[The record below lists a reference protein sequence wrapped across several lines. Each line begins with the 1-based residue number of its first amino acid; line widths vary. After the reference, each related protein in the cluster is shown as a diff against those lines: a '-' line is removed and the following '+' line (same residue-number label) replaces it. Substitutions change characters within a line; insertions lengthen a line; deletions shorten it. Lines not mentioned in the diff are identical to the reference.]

1 VTDAAATPTPTQK
14 RFVAALLVLLCVP
27 GLGGFELWP
36 LTGWKLF
43 SATRDATQT
52 RWVLEAIDADG
63 ATTVVDPDD
72 LPYGYR
78 NAEWPMS
85 RLPGASDRT
94 RTEVCEALLDV
105 TVELRPTTVAVR
117 VVRDRQELVEA
128 ADGTYE
134 LVRHPEEITTCRP

>member
-1 VTDAAATPTPTQK
+1 VTDADDGPTPGQR

-27 GLGGFELWP
+27 GLAGFELWP

-43 SATRDATQT
+43 SADRDATQT

-63 ATTVVDPDD
+63 STAVVDPDD

-85 RLPGASDRT
+85 RLPGASDAT
-94 RTEVCEALLDV
+94 RTDVCEALLDAAV
-105 TVELRPTTVAVR
+105 DLRPATVAVR
-117 VVRDRQELVEA
+117 VVRDRQELVES
-128 ADGTYE
+128 ADGTFD

>member
-1 VTDAAATPTPTQK
+1 MSPVADGPTRAQK
-14 RFVAALLVLLCVP
+14 RFVVGLLALLCIP
-27 GLGGFELWP
+27 GAIGFELWP
-36 LTGWKLF
+36 LTGWRLF

-63 ATTVVDPDD
+63 TSTVVDPDD

-85 RLPGASDRT
+85 RLPQASEAT
-94 RTEVCEALLDV
+94 RTDVCEALLTA
-105 TVELRPTTVAVR
+105 TVDLRPGTVAVR

-128 ADGTYE
+128 EDGSYD
-134 LVRHPEEITTCRP
+134 LVRDPEEITLCRG

>member
-1 VTDAAATPTPTQK
+1 VTEAGPTPTQK

-27 GLGGFELWP
+27 GLGGLELWP

-52 RWVLEAIDADG
+52 RWVLEAIGDDG
-63 ATTVVDPDD
+63 SSSVVDPDE
-72 LPYGYR
+72 LPYGFR

-85 RLPGASDRT
+85 RLPGASEAT
-94 RTEVCEALLDV
+94 RAAVCEALLDA
-105 TVELRPTTVAVR
+105 TVDARPGTVAVR

-128 ADGTYE
+128 GGGVE
-134 LVRHPEEITTCRP
+134 LVRHPEEIAVCRT